1 MKETQRIFPK
11 TKVFRRRQPSGG
23 GVIFPYFK
31 NILKAKTRMWDCG
44 SSSAHA
50 QPPPPAHTKWRRWR
64 SWKSRAPPWA
74 HKMAAAGL
82 GEGGGLRDPPT
93 IPSPFTKKP
102 RIFPL
107 FVVLE
112 ADFPF
117 FGSFRRGIL
126 LTEAAEAH
134 PGAALCPPPP
144 PFRKHFLLKKKN
156 QNRH

>member
-1 MKETQRIFPK
+1 
-11 TKVFRRRQPSGG
+11 
-23 GVIFPYFK
+23 
-31 NILKAKTRMWDCG
+31 MWDCG

-50 QPPPPAHTKWRRWR
+50 QPPPPR
-64 SWKSRAPPWA
+64 A
-74 HKMAAAGL
+74 HKMAAVAQLEKPRPSL
-82 GEGGGLRDPPT
+82 GAQNGGRGAWGGGGLRDPPT
-93 IPSPFTKKP
+93 IPSSFTKKP

-144 PFRKHFLLKKKN
+144 PIPQTLFTEKKNPKPSLKKKSRRDKAQRRAN
-156 QNRH
+156 KIKKKKKGGGAN